1 MTIDVLHV
9 SRFFHPH
16 VGGTENFV
24 ADLASATRDHGVRSS
39 VLASRRYADDQ
50 GPPPAVPV
58 HRLPVVG
65 FDAMPLPVGGFGQVA
80 SLVGAADV
88 VHVHDLR
95 FLLEPVVALA
105 KLRRTPLALTTHG
118 LIFHTQRLRA
128 AKLAAWHSYYR
139 ALLGRFDVIA
149 CSSSQDLSYCLRAGL
164 HNARL
169 LTNPVAIDGFAGVE
183 RARPRE
189 GALIYFGR
197 LAPNKGLERLASLL
211 DADQRFTLT
220 IVGSAAPAYVAALER
235 SLGHADRVRFLGAL
249 SNEELYRELA
259 VHACAVLPSRAEGF
273 GLTLVEALASG
284 IPVVASDIPSYREI
298 AAGSPVRLVDFDSAE
313 HAAAA
318 IHDGVGAWDAEAAKR
333 RAAGFSWRERAND
346 FAALYTSLVA
356 G

>member
-1 MTIDVLHV
+1 VTVDVLHV

-24 ADLASATRDHGVRSS
+24 AALAAATRDYGVRST
-39 VLASRRYADDQ
+39 VLASRRYADDR
-50 GPPPAVPV
+50 GPLPEVPV
-58 HRLPVVG
+58 HRIPVVG
-65 FDAMPLPVGGFGQVA
+65 VDAMPLPVGGLGEVA
-80 SLVGAADV
+80 TLVGAADV

-105 KLRRTPLALTTHG
+105 KFRRTPLVLTTHG

-128 AKLAAWHSYYR
+128 AKLVAWHSYYR

-149 CSSSQDLSYCLRAGL
+149 CGSTQDLSYCLRVGL
-164 HNARL
+164 RNARL
-169 LTNPVAIDGFAGVE
+169 LPNPVAIEGFAGVE
-183 RARPRE
+183 RAQPRA
-189 GALIYFGR
+189 GTLIYFGR
-197 LAPNKGLERLASLL
+197 LAPNKGLERLAPLL
-211 DADQRFTLT
+211 DVDERFTLT
-220 IVGSAAPAYVAALER
+220 VVGSGAPDYVDTLRR

-284 IPVVASDIPSYREI
+284 IPVVAGDIPSYREI

-318 IHDGVGAWDAEAAKR
+318 VRDAVGAWDADAAKR
-333 RAAGFSWRERAND
+333 RAAAFSWSERAD
-346 FAALYTSLVA
+346 GFAALYTSLVA